1 MQKVKWIWK
10 AIASLWKAS
19 DQGSIIILYMLFKP
33 ELKDK
38 PPSKADILRTLTR
51 HSVGILLWKN
61 HCQASVTC
69 VGENVVLTAA
79 HLFTPGRKD
88 FKVLICEYHLNCL
101 NFNSSILNLTAK
113 QPLGRKKDCQSKEPY
128 NSTMCYIFM

>member
-1 MQKVKWIWK
+1 
-10 AIASLWKAS
+10 
-19 DQGSIIILYMLFKP
+19 MLFKP

-88 FKVLICEYHLNCL
+88 FKVRICEYHLNCL

-113 QPLGRKKDCQSKEPY
+113 LNLWGEKKIANPKSHIILQCV
-128 NSTMCYIFM
+128 IFLCNILFKFILYS